1 MFERQNRRRRNALF
15 GSVAAAIL
23 LSGCM
28 ANPGDAPTVG
38 EEEPRRDDPVR
49 AEESLKRIQVGVD
62 AFGEGFNPHLIADA
76 SPVTDLVSQLTL
88 PRDRKSVV

>member
-1 MFERQNRRRRNALF
+1 MFERQNRRRRTALF

-49 AEESLKRIQVGVD
+49 ALRRVLGAIAGNE
-62 AFGEGFNPHLIADA
+62 GERA
-76 SPVTDLVSQLTL
+76 
-88 PRDRKSVV
+88 